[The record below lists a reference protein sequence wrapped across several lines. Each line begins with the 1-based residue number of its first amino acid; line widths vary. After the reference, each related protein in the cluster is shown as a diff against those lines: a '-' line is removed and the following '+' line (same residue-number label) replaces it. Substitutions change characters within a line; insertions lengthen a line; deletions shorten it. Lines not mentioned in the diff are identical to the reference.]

1 MGYFSTENRGAVLA
15 EQAKFV
21 TGNLLRHVAVM
32 ALSAS
37 VGLMAIFVVDLIN
50 MIYISWLGDAD
61 LTAAIGY
68 AGAVMFFTTAIGIGL
83 SIGVTV
89 LVAQAVG
96 ARDAEL
102 ARSRAT
108 VGLVLGGGLGAV
120 FTAVVWL
127 FLPVIVD
134 LIGAT
139 GRTADE
145 TLGFLRIYTLS
156 QPMLILGILGAS
168 ILRAFGEARR
178 AMMVTVWG
186 AIALAALDP
195 VLILWADLELT
206 GAAIAGAGSRGVMMA
221 VALWP
226 VWRRIG
232 GFAPI
237 SRAAMADFVRPF
249 AAISA
254 PAILTQMATPV
265 GQALVT
271 RMVGIYGEPAVAG
284 MAIAGRLTPVAF
296 AIIFALSGALGPIVG
311 QNLGAGRMDRV
322 RLVFRDSILFTGA
335 VIVIVSLALFLL
347 RAPLADLF
355 RAEGMTRELVYLFCG
370 PLSLLFFFNGLIF
383 VSNALCNNLGRA
395 FWSTLVNWGR
405 HTIGTVPPALW
416 FGSIWGA
423 QGVLIGQAV
432 GGVVFGLLSVWI
444 GAYAIRHPRL
454 QVVRPVPPPV
464 PPTEVAAGERL
475 A

>member
-1 MGYFSTENRGAVLA
+1 MAGPGA
-15 EQAKFV
+15 QAKFV
-21 TGNLLRHVAVM
+21 EGNLFRHIAVM
-32 ALSAS
+32 SLSAS

-50 MIYISWLGDAD
+50 MVYISWLGDPD

-96 ARDAEL
+96 ARDTGL
-102 ARSRAT
+102 ARQRAT
-108 VGLVLGGGLGAV
+108 VGLALGGGLGLA

-127 FLPVIVD
+127 LLPQIVG

-145 TLGFLRIYTLS
+145 ALGFLRIYTLS
-156 QPMLILGILGAS
+156 QPMLIVAILGAA
-168 ILRAFGEARR
+168 ILRAYGEAQR

-186 AIALAALDP
+186 AVALAALDP
-195 VLILWADLELT
+195 VLILWLDMELT
-206 GAAIAGAGSRGVMMA
+206 GAAIAGAGSRSVMLA

-232 GFAPI
+232 GFVPI
-237 SRAAMADFVRPF
+237 TAAAMADFLRPF
-249 AAISA
+249 VAISA

-265 GQALVT
+265 GQALIT
-271 RMVGIYGEPAVAG
+271 RMVAVYGEPSVAG

-296 AIIFALSGALGPIVG
+296 AMIFALSGALGPIVG

-322 RLVFRDSILFTGA
+322 ARVFRDSILFTGLIIA
-335 VIVIVSLALFLL
+335 MVSLALFLF
-347 RAPLADLF
+347 RGPLADLF
-355 RAEGMTRELVYLFCG
+355 KAEGLTRDLVYLFCG

-383 VSNALCNNLGRA
+383 VSNALCNNLGRP
-395 FWSTLVNWGR
+395 FWSTAVNWGR
-405 HTIGTVPPALW
+405 HTVGTVPPAMWL
-416 FGSIWGA
+416 GGVWGA

-432 GGVVFGLLSVWI
+432 GGVIFGLVAIWM
-444 GAYAIRHPRL
+444 GWYAIRHPRGR
-454 QVVRPVPPPV
+454 VVPVARSPEPVPGEGPV
-464 PPTEVAAGERL
+464 
-475 A
+475 

>member
-1 MGYFSTENRGAVLA
+1 MAGPFSLGAA
-15 EQAKFV
+15 MARPDAQARFV
-21 TGNLLRHVAVM
+21 TGNLMRHVVVM
-32 ALSAS
+32 SLSAS

-50 MIYISWLGDAD
+50 MVYISWLGDPD

-96 ARDAEL
+96 ARDTDL
-102 ARSRAT
+102 ARQRAT
-108 VGLVLGGGLGAV
+108 VGLVLGGGLGLV
-120 FTAVVWL
+120 FTGVVWL
-127 FLPVIVD
+127 FLPQIVD

-139 GRTADE
+139 GRTGSEA
-145 TLGFLRIYTLS
+145 LAFLRVYTLS
-156 QPMLILGILGAS
+156 QPMLILGILGAA
-168 ILRAFGEARR
+168 ILRAYGEARR

-186 AIALAALDP
+186 AIALAVLDP
-195 VLILWADLELT
+195 VLILWADLELA
-206 GAAIAGAGSRGVMMA
+206 GAAIAGAGSRAVMMA
-221 VALWP
+221 MALWP

-232 GFAPI
+232 GFARVT
-237 SRAAMADFVRPF
+237 RAAMDDFLRPF

-322 RLVFRDSILFTGA
+322 ARVFRDSILFTGS
-335 VIVIVSLALFLL
+335 VIALVSLVLFLL

-355 RAEGMTRELVYLFCG
+355 KAEGMTRDLVYLFCG

-383 VSNALCNNLGRA
+383 VSNALCNNLGRP

-423 QGVLIGQAV
+423 QGVLIGQAA
-432 GGVVFGLLSVWI
+432 GGIVFGLLAVWM
-444 GAYAIRHPRL
+444 GQYAIRHPRMAAS
-454 QVVRPVPPPV
+454 RK
-464 PPTEVAAGERL
+464 VAAGPIAAPVTGEPL